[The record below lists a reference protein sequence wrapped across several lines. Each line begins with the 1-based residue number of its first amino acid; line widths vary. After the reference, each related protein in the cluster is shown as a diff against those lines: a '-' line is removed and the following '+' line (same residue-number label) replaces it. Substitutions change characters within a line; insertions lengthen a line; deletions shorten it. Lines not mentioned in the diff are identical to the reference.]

1 MKKNWHNMNA
11 RFNGYYHSTVLLNQ
25 TVKTLEEGHVDDFA
39 YVITLFP
46 YGTLEQ
52 GKGQAG
58 SMDEIFK
65 KTSKVIKKHP
75 KSKWIDDCYFLIA
88 QSYFFKGDPYAAIE
102 TFQYIVNQYPNGGLK
117 FHSKLWILK
126 SYLRQD
132 KLNDAEAIMG
142 LIRQDPD
149 FPNSLQREMN
159 IIAAEIYIRE
169 GKYSQAIEML
179 EKALPKT
186 KAKNERYRYHFALG
200 QLYLK
205 LENGEAAK
213 EHFVKTIKLNPPYEL
228 AFQSN
233 LGLIKTIGYA
243 KSGSLSTPKKYL
255 KKMLKD
261 DKNIDYFDQLYFEL
275 AKLEQMENNKAGAVA
290 YFQKSAQSSTKNK
303 DQKASS
309 YLELANI
316 FFEDRNFDLSQKYF
330 DSTVM
335 FISEQ
340 HPNYAEIKARHS
352 ILTDLISNLV
362 TIYEQDSLLA
372 FAELPKDQQDKRI
385 EEQIRREK
393 AAAEKAE
400 EQASRGVS
408 NDPFNSPTKVVSNT
422 ASGGEWYFYNPA
434 AVARGAN
441 EFMRKWGQRPLTD
454 FWRIKAIY
462 ESQGQPAGT
471 PEEKEGEKPSDLVYD
486 KQQDDQKKDFLKDV
500 EPEKRKYY
508 ENIPISPSAKK
519 ASLFKV
525 ETALVQIGKIYQ
537 YDLKEYKLAIDNYEA
552 LRTRFPNSDFGP
564 EVLFNLIKCHEAL
577 GHEELVS
584 SLSKE
589 LDQRYPDSKYNA
601 VVNNKKVEEDLGEE
615 KEVVKLYNEAYAA
628 YKKGDYQGSIAK
640 KKKALELYPGNSLQA
655 KFDYLY
661 ALTIGKTQGLQ
672 PYLKLLEEI
681 TTNYPGTDVANEAK
695 YTLEY
700 FKKKESNSSKKE
712 ESTPE
717 SSEFTFTGSSTHYF
731 ISVIEGGE
739 LAKIKIAF
747 SDYNK
752 EYHRLK
758 NFRIADYTLGNK
770 SIIAVQHFENK
781 DEVEKYYA
789 EFLKNGA
796 FYQNLG
802 ILAYENF
809 MISAENF
816 KILLRQPDTD
826 SYSQFFVKNYIQ

>member
-1 MKKNWHNMNA
+1 MNA
-11 RFNGYYHSTVLLNQ
+11 RFNGYYHSTVLLDQ
-25 TVKTLEEGHVDDFA
+25 TIRSLEEGHKDNYND
-39 YVITLFP
+39 VITLFP

-58 SMDEIFK
+58 NMDEIFK
-65 KTSKVIKKHP
+65 KTSQVIKKHP

-117 FHSKLWILK
+117 FASKLWILK

-149 FPNSLQREMN
+149 FPNSLQRDMN

-169 GKYSQAIEML
+169 GKYSQAIEKI
-179 EKALPKT
+179 EAALPKT

-205 LENGEAAK
+205 MENGEVAK
-213 EHFVKTIKLNPPYEL
+213 QHFVKTIKLNPPYEM

-255 KKMLKD
+255 RKMLKD
-261 DKNIDYFDQLYFEL
+261 DKNIDYFDQIYYEL
-275 AKLEQMENNKAGAVA
+275 AKLEMMEQNKPGAIA
-290 YFQKSAQSSTKNK
+290 YFQKSAQASTKNK

-316 FFEDRNFDLSQKYF
+316 FFEDRNFSLSQKYF

-335 FISEQ
+335 FISEE
-340 HPNYAEIKARHS
+340 HPNYTEITARHS

-372 FAELPKDQQDKRI
+372 FAELPREQQDKRI

-393 AAAEKAE
+393 EAAEKAE
-400 EQASRGVS
+400 KNASQPNS
-408 NDPFNSPTKVVSNT
+408 SDPFNSPTKVVSNT
-422 ASGGEWYFYNPA
+422 AAGGEWYFYNPA

-454 FWRIKAIY
+454 FWRLKTIY
-462 ESQGQPAGT
+462 ESQGQPAGNPDAGDKT
-471 PEEKEGEKPSDLVYD
+471 GDEKPSDLAYD
-486 KQQDDQKKDFLKDV
+486 KQQDEQKKDFLKDV
-500 EPEKRKYY
+500 DPDKRKYY
-508 ENIPISPSAKK
+508 ENIPISKEAKK
-519 ASLFKV
+519 ASLYKV
-525 ETALVQIGKIYQ
+525 ETALFEIGKIYQ
-537 YDLKEYKLAIDNYEA
+537 YSLKEYKLAITNYEN
-552 LRTRFPNSDFGP
+552 LITRFPDSEFGA
-564 EVLFNLIKCHEAL
+564 EVLFNLIKCYEAL
-577 GHEELVS
+577 GNSDKVS

-589 LDQRYPDSKYNA
+589 LDQRYPDSKFNA

-615 KEVVKLYNEAYAA
+615 KEVIKLYNEAYSA
-628 YKKGDYQGSIAK
+628 YKNGQYNVAIAK
-640 KKKALELYPGNSLQA
+640 KNKALQDFPGNSLQA

-661 ALTIGKTQGLQ
+661 ALCIGKTKGLD
-672 PYLKLLEEI
+672 PYLKLLEDI
-681 TTNYPGTDVANEAK
+681 AANYPGTDVANEAK
-695 YTLEY
+695 YTLDY
-700 FKKKESNSSKKE
+700 FKNKNNKVEKKTIDSQ
-712 ESTPE
+712 PE
-717 SSEFTFTGSSTHYF
+717 RTEFTYTGSSTHYF
-731 ISVIEGGE
+731 ITVFEGGE
-739 LAKIKIAF
+739 LDKIKIAF

-752 EYHRLK
+752 EHHRLK
-758 NFRIADYTLGNK
+758 NFRIGDYTLGK
-770 SIIAVQHFENK
+770 KTIIAVQHFANK
-781 DEVEKYYA
+781 EEAESYYV

-796 FYQNLG
+796 FYQSLG
-802 ILAYENF
+802 IPAYENF

-816 KILLRQPDTD
+816 KVLLRQPDTD